1 MNKIVFNGC
10 ISNSIAIG
18 CCMTSPVVGGGDTAH
33 GVVPPLVSP
42 PTGGIL
48 KYTLIIF
55 LLILGCYFKTVA
67 QDLTPEEYI
76 NQYKE
81 FAISEMKRMGVP
93 AAITLAQGLLETQNG
108 NSDLVKSSNNHF
120 GIKCKSTWTAETV
133 SHDDDARGECFR
145 KYSTAE
151 DSYRD
156 HSNFLRGNSRYDFL
170 FELNPADYKA
180 WAYGLRKAGYATNPR
195 YPDILIKNIEKYN
208 LEQYTLAAIDEVPHF
223 DASKYSDDP
232 VNNSI
237 VSSQE
242 DDSDFSVP
250 RNLRINGCKALYVP
264 KGTSLLAIASEN
276 NISLEK
282 LLTINELKKDGLLG
296 KAQYIF
302 LEKKQKEGNINFCIA
317 QAGETMY
324 DIAQRMGVMLQNL
337 YSYNQTT
344 PDEYLAK
351 GTKVF
356 LKPGAVNEVSDDRI
370 QAQTASF
377 KVSMHE
383 VLPKENLYSISKKY
397 GVTIDQLKNWNNLTT
412 DALQIGQ
419 QLIVSK

>member
-1 MNKIVFNGC
+1 MNKIV
-10 ISNSIAIG
+10 I
-18 CCMTSPVVGGGDTAH
+18 T
-33 GVVPPLVSP
+33 
-42 PTGGIL
+42 
-48 KYTLIIF
+48 F

-67 QDLTPEEYI
+67 QDLTPEEYV
-76 NQYKE
+76 NQYKDL
-81 FAISEMKRMGVP
+81 AINEMKRMGIP
-93 AAITLAQGLLETQNG
+93 AAITLAQGLLESQNG

-120 GIKCKSTWTAETV
+120 GIKCKSSWTAETV
-133 SHDDDARGECFR
+133 SHDDDERGECFR
-145 KYSTAE
+145 KYPTAE

-208 LEQYTLAAIDEVPHF
+208 LEQYTLAAVDEVPHF

-232 VNNSI
+232 VNNPI
-237 VSSQE
+237 VSEQRQE
-242 DDSDFSVP
+242 QEEESDFTAP
-250 RNLRINGCKALYVP
+250 RNLRINGLKALYVP

-276 NISLEK
+276 HINLER

-302 LEKKQKEGNINFCIA
+302 LEKKQKEGNIDFCVA
-317 QAGETMY
+317 EAGETMY
-324 DIAQRMGVMLQNL
+324 DIAQRNGIMLQNL
-337 YSYNQTT
+337 YDYNQITS
-344 PDEYLAK
+344 DRYLPK

-356 LKPGAVNEVSDDRI
+356 LKPGIISNETNNVP
-370 QAQTASF
+370 QAQTASV
-377 KVSMHE
+377 KISMHE

-397 GVTIDQLKNWNNLTT
+397 GVTVDQLKSWNKLTS
-412 DALQIGQ
+412 DGLQIGQ

>member
-1 MNKIVFNGC
+1 MNKIV
-10 ISNSIAIG
+10 I
-18 CCMTSPVVGGGDTAH
+18 T
-33 GVVPPLVSP
+33 
-42 PTGGIL
+42 
-48 KYTLIIF
+48 F
-55 LLILGCYFKTVA
+55 LLILSCYFTTVA
-67 QDLTPEEYI
+67 QDMTPEEYI
-76 NQYKE
+76 SQYKE
-81 FAISEMKRMGVP
+81 LAINEMKRMGIP
-93 AAITLAQGLLETQNG
+93 AAITLAQGLLESQNG

-120 GIKCKSTWTAETV
+120 GIKCKSSWTSETV
-133 SHDDDARGECFR
+133 SHDDDERGECFR

-208 LEQYTLAAIDEVPHF
+208 LEQYTLVAINEVPHF

-232 VNNSI
+232 VNNAV
-237 VSSQE
+237 VSEQE
-242 DDSDFSVP
+242 EDSDFTIP
-250 RNLRINGCKALYVP
+250 RNLRINGSRALYVP

-276 NISLEK
+276 HISLEK
-282 LLTINELKKDGLLG
+282 LLAINELKKDGLLG

-302 LEKKQKEGNINFCIA
+302 LEKKQKEGNIDFCFA
-317 QAGETMY
+317 EAGETMY
-324 DIAQRMGVMLQNL
+324 DIAQRNGVMLQNL
-337 YSYNQTT
+337 YSYNQITS
-344 PDEYLAK
+344 DEYLPK

-356 LKPGAVNEVSDDRI
+356 LKPGMMSDEI
-370 QAQTASF
+370 NSGSGAQTASL
-377 KVSMHE
+377 KISVHE

-397 GVTIDQLKNWNNLTT
+397 GVTVDQLKNWNKLTS
-412 DALQIGQ
+412 DGLQIGQ